1 MRVEP
6 LRLTVDHEQ
15 GLEDAER
22 GIRAPAAMR
31 ECGGRRGRE
40 RHPRQATAESV
51 RGAHSPGGVR

>member
-15 GLEDAER
+15 GVEDAER
-22 GIRAPAAMR
+22 GIRAAAMR

-51 RGAHSPGGVR
+51 RCAGSPGGGR